1 MTKITAL
8 IITLNEEKH
17 IGACIDSLSGV
28 ADEVLVVDSFSTDK
42 TKIIAEAK
50 GAKVIESDFT
60 GFGPQRNLGA
70 GYAANDLILVLDAD
84 ERPSDELIRTIV
96 SIKEDPTATAYSFN
110 RLNFIGARPVRS
122 AGWYP
127 DTHVRLYD
135 RRKAKWNDRHVHE
148 DLIVNGEIQFLRGDL
163 LHYSYKDIA
172 ELKTKSTHYAKLG
185 AEVYKGR
192 NTLSLLVNMI
202 VSPVAKFFKTYILK
216 RGFTDGYIGFMIS
229 YYRSREAFLKYY
241 WALFLWYKII

>member
-42 TKIIAEAK
+42 TKMIAEAK
-50 GAKVIESDFT
+50 GAKVIESDFL
-60 GFGPQRNLGA
+60 GFGQQRNLGA
-70 GYAANDLILVLDAD
+70 GHASNDLILVLDAD
-84 ERPSDELIRTIV
+84 ERLSDELKLTTAY
-96 SIKEDPTATAYSFN
+96 IKENPTDVAYSFN

-135 RRKAKWNDRHVHE
+135 RRKAKWNDREVHE
-148 DLIVNGEIQFLRGDL
+148 GLIVNGEIQFLHGDL

-172 ELKTKSTHYAKLG
+172 ELKTKSTHYAKFG

-192 NTLSLLVNMI
+192 SAPLLIVNMI

-216 RGFTDGYIGFMIS
+216 RGFTDGYVGFMIS
-229 YYRSREAFLKYY
+229 YHRSRETFLKYY
-241 WALFLWYKII
+241 WALIS